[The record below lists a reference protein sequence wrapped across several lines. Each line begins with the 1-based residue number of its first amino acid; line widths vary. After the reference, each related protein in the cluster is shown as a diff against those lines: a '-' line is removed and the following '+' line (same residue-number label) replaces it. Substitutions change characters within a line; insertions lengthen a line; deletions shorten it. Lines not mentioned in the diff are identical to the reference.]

1 MVRTRSI
8 ASIAAVAALVIA
20 GCTPA
25 GSGPSASVPPD
36 VDLQVVAKDYT
47 FDTPTLA
54 MTAGDPALI
63 HFTNRDGELHDIAI
77 YPNADTSTAMF
88 DGENIP
94 RGSTVYDVPA
104 FEAGTY
110 FFKCTLHPIM
120 YGDVQVAP

>member
-1 MVRTRSI
+1 MHRSI
-8 ASIAAVAALVIA
+8 VVIAMLAAVAIA
-20 GCTPA
+20 GCTPV

-36 VDLQVVAKDYT
+36 VDLQVVAKGYT
-47 FDTPTLA
+47 FDTATMA
-54 MTAGDPALI
+54 MTAGEPTLI
-63 HFTNRDGELHDIAI
+63 YFTNQDGELHDIAI
-77 YPNADTSTAMF
+77 FPNADTKTAMF
-88 DGENIP
+88 DGEDIP